1 MLLCVMLVGN
11 AELAA
16 AALTDAGP
24 AEGSPDGSP
33 ASTAPVS
40 AQTPPAAPPPGA
52 AQTADPAP
60 DPASGPTSATQKA
73 LADMAARLDGL
84 QQSLAKQ
91 QQSLVSQQK
100 ALADQQALIA
110 AQAQQIEEQKAAL
123 AGLNAQL
130 SQVQQTTADTLQAG
144 DTQLT
149 ERLQYLEQKVNEQ
162 PDDPLTALADT
173 TFPGSWRIPG
183 TNAAMRI
190 GGYVKMNIINSFQP
204 LVTQDRF
211 IVGSIPPNG
220 TSNPDAKK
228 GASVTAQQSRVN
240 LDLRDHT
247 DKGMLRAFVEGD
259 FAGEGETFRLRHA
272 YGQFGRLL
280 AGKTWSTLMDVNV
293 RPEEIDFEG
302 INGMIN
308 VRQPQLRFFPSI
320 GKNLNLRV
328 SLEDPAPDITGGTAS
343 AGFWDTIATL
353 DWSELGFVKGS
364 FLQNWTV
371 HTGLIGR
378 QIQGQATIGE
388 DTRSTFGWG
397 VTFSGQVP
405 VTRFHE
411 NDKIVWQV
419 IGGEGIGRYINDLG
433 SVGGMDA
440 IFAPD
445 GSLDP
450 IPVFAGYLSAQHW
463 WNDRW
468 RSNAT
473 FSWVDVNTYNYQN
486 TPEYEDLYGP
496 PYEQTLRVSANLLF
510 TPVRRLELGAEL
522 LWGQRK
528 NGDGTRGDASQIQ
541 VSARY
546 LY

>member
-1 MLLCVMLVGN
+1 MIRLVLRTLICSLLSGIVPVIAM
-11 AELAA
+11 AMDAA
-16 AALTDAGP
+16 PTGSAPDRQPPADATTGD
-24 AEGSPDGSP
+24 ATQP
-33 ASTAPVS
+33 ASP
-40 AQTPPAAPPPGA
+40 
-52 AQTADPAP
+52 TADP
-60 DPASGPTSATQKA
+60 SATSTQAA
-73 LADMAARLDGL
+73 LLQMAARLDAL
-84 QQSLAKQ
+84 QKSLAGQ
-91 QQSLVSQQK
+91 QQ
-100 ALADQQALIA
+100 ALADQQSLVA
-110 AQAQQIEEQKAAL
+110 AQAQQIEDQKAAL
-123 AGLNAQL
+123 AALNAQL
-130 SQVQQTTADTLQAG
+130 SQIQKTSTESLQAG

-149 ERLQYLEQKVNEQ
+149 QRLDYLEQKVNEQ
-162 PDDPLTALADT
+162 PDDPLAALADT

-211 IVGSIPPNG
+211 IVGSIPPKG
-220 TSNPDAKK
+220 TSDPNAKD

-247 DKGMLRAFVEGD
+247 NKGMLRAFVEGD

-293 RPEEIDFEG
+293 SPEEIDFEG

-320 GKNLNLRV
+320 GRNLNLRISV
-328 SLEDPAPDITGGTAS
+328 EDPAPDITGGTAS

-364 FLQNWTV
+364 FLHKSFLENWTV

-378 QIQGQATIGE
+378 QIQGQATGTE
-388 DTRSTFGWG
+388 DTKSTFGWG
-397 VTFSGQVP
+397 VTFSGQIP
-405 VTRFHE
+405 VTRFND
-411 NDKIVWQV
+411 NDKIVWQL

-433 SVGGMDA
+433 TIGGMDA

-450 IPVFAGYLSAQHW
+450 LPVFAGYLSAQHW

-468 RSNAT
+468 HSNAT
-473 FSWVDVNTYNYQN
+473 FSWVDVNTFDYQT
-486 TPEYEDLYGP
+486 TPEYQDLYGP
-496 PYEQTLRVSANLLF
+496 PYEQTLRVSANVLF

-528 NGDGTRGDASQIQ
+528 NADGTKGDASQVQ
-541 VSARY
+541 VSFRY